1 MPEYGLCDKSSEDI
15 EEEKFFQEQQAI
27 FKAAEAA
34 ELESRRRQA
43 AAEESIIRTAKMLS
57 QMSGQL
63 QQIQGTQEVEREARV
78 KAEQRAEEASRKQIR
93 ENRLWQATLV
103 IIGLL
108 TLAATIFGVL
118 K

>member
-1 MPEYGLCDKSSEDI
+1 MPEYGLCDKSPEELD
-15 EEEKFFQEQQAI
+15 EEKFLQEQHAI

-34 ELESRRRQA
+34 ELEARRRQV
-43 AAEESIIRTAKMLS
+43 AAEESIIRTAEMLD
-57 QMSGQL
+57 QMKGQMQEIRDTQAAE
-63 QQIQGTQEVEREARV
+63 QQARIE
-78 KAEQRAEEASRKQIR
+78 AEQRAEKASRKQIK
-93 ENRLWQATLV
+93 ENRCWQAILV